1 MLAGFDG
8 NDRLGAGQ
16 LPPWSSLAV
25 CVHCTRA
32 ASGENRQYAT
42 QRSACEP
49 PAAGAVRNQDDKPS
63 W

>member
-16 LPPWSSLAV
+16 LPPWSSLV
-25 CVHCTRA
+25 YVQRTRA
-32 ASGENRQYAT
+32 ACGEHRQYAT

-49 PAAGAVRNQDDKPS
+49 PAAGALRNQDDRTS